1 MSKTI
6 ELTIPDE
13 FAGTPL
19 EREYLATAQQVIKE
33 QTVLRLYQE
42 RKISTGR
49 GAKMMGLSIHDF
61 ILFLGSHQVSI
72 FRYEEEELAVDMQ
85 SALNVAPLLITKSN
99 NVNFD

>member
-19 EREYLATAQQVIKE
+19 EWEYLATAQQVIKE

-72 FRYEEEELAVDMQ
+72 FRYEEGELEADLEAGLTASLFSKPRGKQ
-85 SALNVAPLLITKSN
+85 
-99 NVNFD
+99 